1 MASRTL
7 LFFVVF
13 FIFCVCRIEEWIK
26 EGRDQ
31 SSLLQVPALRGR
43 TVTKDGV
50 LKPVASFGGRR
61 EPRGKGWLI

>member
-1 MASRTL
+1 M
-7 LFFVVF
+7 
-13 FIFCVCRIEEWIK
+13 IEEWIK